1 MANSEIRI
9 GRVSSINYET
19 GMARVTYRD
28 KDETVTTEFPMLN
41 FNDEYRMPKVGQD
54 VMVAH
59 LSNGSSRGVVM
70 GTIWNRK
77 YAPVETGAGLYR
89 KDLSR
94 KKDAAYVRYDD
105 KSGEY
110 LIKVANLHLNGVN
123 ETVLDGPKVEIAANL
138 SILLQTDRM
147 HADVPKWIMTGGES
161 GETNIEIA
169 ANMNV
174 RQEEGEL
181 QAVIMK
187 AALEFL
193 ETLELKVGISA
204 SVEAG
209 EGLDLKAGERAHLQ
223 GESVEIS
230 AKGRLKLEDGEYST
244 TLKEIMERLEA
255 LEGR

>member
-1 MANSEIRI
+1 MSWWHICLTGAAGAWLW
-9 GRVSSINYET
+9 GR
-19 GMARVTYRD
+19 
-28 KDETVTTEFPMLN
+28 
-41 FNDEYRMPKVGQD
+41 
-54 VMVAH
+54 
-59 LSNGSSRGVVM
+59 
-70 GTIWNRK
+70 IWNRK

-147 HADVPKWIMTGGES
+147 HADVPEWIVTGGEA

-174 RQEEGEL
+174 RQEEGKL

-193 ETLELKVGISA
+193 ETLELKVGMSA

-209 EGLDLKAGERAHLQ
+209 EGLELKAGERAHLQ
-223 GESVEIS
+223 GEDVEIS
-230 AKGRLKLEDGEYST
+230 AGSRLKLKDGEYST

-255 LEGR
+255 LEGG

>member
-77 YAPVETGAGLYR
+77 YAPMETGADLYR

-123 ETVLDGPKVEIAANL
+123 ETVLDAPKVEIAANL

-147 HADVPKWIMTGGES
+147 HADVPEWVVTGGEA
-161 GETNIEIA
+161 GEINMEIA
-169 ANMNV
+169 ANAKI

-181 QAVIMK
+181 QAIVMK

-193 ETLELKVGISA
+193 ETLELKVGMSA

-209 EGLDLKAGERAHLQ
+209 EGLELKAGERARLQ
-223 GESVEIS
+223 GEDVEIS
-230 AKGRLKLEDGEYST
+230 AGGSLRLEDGEYST
-244 TLKEIMERLEA
+244 TLKEIMERLKG
-255 LEGR
+255 LEGG

>member
-9 GRVSSINYET
+9 GRVSSINYEK

-70 GTIWNRK
+70 GTVWNRK
-77 YAPVETGAGLYR
+77 YAPVETGEDLYR

-123 ETVLDGPKVEIAANL
+123 ETVLDAPKVEIAANL

-147 HADVPKWIMTGGES
+147 HADVPEWTVTGGEA
-161 GETNIEIA
+161 GEINMEIA
-169 ANMNV
+169 ANAKI

-181 QAVIMK
+181 QAIVMK
-187 AALEFL
+187 AALELL
-193 ETLELKVGISA
+193 ETLELKIGMSA

-209 EGLDLKAGERAHLQ
+209 EDLDLKAGERARLQ
-223 GESVEIS
+223 GEDVEIS
-230 AKGRLKLEDGEYST
+230 AGGSLKLKDGEYST
-244 TLKEIMERLEA
+244 TLKEIMERLKA
-255 LEGR
+255 LEGG

>member
-77 YAPVETGAGLYR
+77 YAPVETGADLYR

-123 ETVLDGPKVEIAANL
+123 EAVLDAPKVEIAANL

-147 HADVPKWIMTGGES
+147 HADVPEWIVTGGEA

-174 RQEEGEL
+174 RQEEGKL

-193 ETLELKVGISA
+193 ETLELKVGMSA

-209 EGLDLKAGERAHLQ
+209 EGLELKAGERAHLQ
-223 GESVEIS
+223 GEDVEIS
-230 AKGRLKLEDGEYST
+230 AGSRLKLKDGEYST

-255 LEGR
+255 LEGG

>member
-77 YAPVETGAGLYR
+77 YAPVETGADLYR

-123 ETVLDGPKVEIAANL
+123 EAVLDAPKVEIAANL

-147 HADVPKWIMTGGES
+147 HADVPEWIVTGGES

-174 RQEEGEL
+174 RQEEGKL

-193 ETLELKVGISA
+193 ETLELKVGMSA

-209 EGLDLKAGERAHLQ
+209 EGLELKAGERAHLQ
-223 GESVEIS
+223 GEDVEIS
-230 AKGRLKLEDGEYST
+230 AGSRLKLKDGEYST

-255 LEGR
+255 LDGG